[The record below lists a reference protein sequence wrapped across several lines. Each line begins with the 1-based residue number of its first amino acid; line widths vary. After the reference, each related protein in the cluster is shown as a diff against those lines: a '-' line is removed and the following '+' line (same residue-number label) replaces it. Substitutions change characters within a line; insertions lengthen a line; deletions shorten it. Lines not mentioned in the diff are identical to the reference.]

1 VTTTTATASSTS
13 GQPRLDSEVD
23 PTYRIDVSNLDTR
36 VLWRITAIAFSH
48 RWRMGL
54 GIGATLLAAIFQ
66 LFVPQYVGQAVDQVQ
81 GLLAGAAD
89 GATSAAVREAARE
102 TAKNALLHT
111 ALLLMGASVL
121 RGLFTMVQNYQGE
134 AVGQL
139 IGYHLRL
146 DYYRK
151 LQALSFSWHDRVHS
165 GDLMTRGILD
175 IEGIRL
181 WVNTGILRL
190 FLLTVLIGGG
200 AYILIGIDATLGL
213 VALSFVPVV
222 GIRASIARIK
232 LRASWMRL
240 QDKLSDL
247 SKVMEENL
255 GGIRVVRAFAAQ
267 AFELVRF
274 DVVSKQAVAIA
285 HERILLFVRSTT
297 QMTFIYFASMVLVL
311 WVGGHKV
318 LDGDITLGQLA
329 EFLAFMAILQMP
341 VRQIGWM
348 INSIARASSCG
359 GRLFAVLD
367 LEPSIADRPGAKPL
381 AITQGCL
388 RFENVDF
395 QYPAWTQDQR
405 TLSGIDLEARPGK
418 TIGIVGP
425 PGSGKSTVAHLMGR
439 YYDVTGGR
447 ITIDGQDIRE
457 VTLASLRGAVSIVQQ
472 QPFLFTASINH
483 NLAYGDPWAGRSS
496 IQRSAA
502 AAQLHNYIKQLPTGY
517 GTLVGERGVSLS
529 GGQRQRLS
537 IARSIMLDSAVL
549 ILDDSTAAVD
559 AATEQRIRAALKDL
573 VKERAVIIIA
583 HRLSSLMHADEIV
596 FLDAGRIVERGSHDE
611 LIALGGRYREL
622 YDLQSSPTDTRP
634 LRDRSEGT

>member
-1 VTTTTATASSTS
+1 MTTTTTS
-13 GQPRLDSEVD
+13 GTNGQPRLDSKVD
-23 PTYRIDVSNLDTR
+23 PNYRIDVSNVDTR

-48 RWRMGL
+48 HWRM
-54 GIGATLLAAIFQ
+54 ALAICAAILAGIFQ
-66 LFVPQYVGQAVDQVQ
+66 LFVPQFVGQAVDQVQ
-81 GLLAGAAD
+81 GLLAGAVD
-89 GATSAAVREAARE
+89 GDARE
-102 TAKNALLHT
+102 TARDALFRT
-111 ALLLMGASVL
+111 ASLLMGASVL

-139 IGYHLRL
+139 IGYRLRL

-151 LQALSFSWHDRVHS
+151 LQTLSFSWHDRVHS

-175 IEGIRL
+175 IEGMRL
-181 WVNTGILRL
+181 WVDTGILRL

-200 AYILIGIDATLGL
+200 AFILIDIDLTLGL
-213 VALSFVPVV
+213 LALSFVPVV

-232 LRASWMRL
+232 LRASWLRL

-247 SKVMEENL
+247 TKVMEENL

-267 AFELVRF
+267 AFEMLRF
-274 DVVSKQAVAIA
+274 DRISKEAVAIA
-285 HERILLFVRSTT
+285 HERILLFVRNTT
-297 QMTFIYFASMVLVL
+297 QMTFIYYGATTLVL

-318 LDGDITLGQLA
+318 LDGDITLGQFA

-348 INSIARASSCG
+348 INSIARASTCG

-367 LEPSIADRPGAKPL
+367 LVPSIADRPGAKPL
-381 AITQGCL
+381 EITQGVL

-395 QYPAWTQDQR
+395 QYPAWTHDQR
-405 TLSGIDLEARPGK
+405 TLSGINLEARPGK

-439 YYDVTGGR
+439 YYDVTSGQ
-447 ITIDGQDIRE
+447 ITIDGQDIRD
-457 VTLASLRGAVSIVQQ
+457 VKLASLRGAVSIVQQ
-472 QPFLFTASINH
+472 QPFLFTSSINH

-517 GTLVGERGVSLS
+517 RTLVGERGVSLS

-537 IARSIMLDSAVL
+537 IARSVMLDSAVL

-573 VKERAVIIIA
+573 VKKRAVIIIA

-596 FLDAGRIVERGSHDE
+596 FLDEGRIVERGSHDE

-622 YDLQSSPTDTRP
+622 YDLQSSPADTRP
-634 LRDRSEGT
+634 LREAAAED

>member
-1 VTTTTATASSTS
+1 MTTATANNSNDQT
-13 GQPRLDSEVD
+13 RLDSEAD
-23 PTYRIDVSNLDTR
+23 PNYRIDVSNLDTR
-36 VLWRITAIAFSH
+36 VLWRISLIAFCH
-48 RWRMGL
+48 HWRM
-54 GIGATLLAAIFQ
+54 ALAACAAILAGCFQ
-66 LFVPQYVGQAVDQVQ
+66 LFVPQFIGQAVDQAQ
-81 GLLAGAAD
+81 GLLAGAID
-89 GATSAAVREAARE
+89 NDTRDAARD
-102 TAKNALLHT
+102 ALFHT
-111 ALLLMGASVL
+111 ALMLMSAAVL
-121 RGLFTMVQNYQGE
+121 RGLCTMVQNYQGE

-139 IGYHLRL
+139 IGYRLRL

-151 LQALSFSWHDRVHS
+151 LQTLSFSWHDRVHS

-175 IEGIRL
+175 IEGVRL
-181 WVNTGILRL
+181 WVDTGIMRSI
-190 FLLTVLIGGG
+190 LLVVLIGGG
-200 AYILIGIDATLGL
+200 ATILNGIDTTLGL
-213 VALSFVPVV
+213 VALSFVPIV

-232 LRASWMRL
+232 LRASWLRL
-240 QDKLSDL
+240 QDKLSEL
-247 SKVMEENL
+247 TKVMEENL

-274 DVVSKQAVAIA
+274 DIISREAVEIA
-285 HERILLFVRSTT
+285 HERIFLFVRNTT
-297 QMTFIYFASMVLVL
+297 QMTCMYFLATALVL

-318 LDGDITLGQLA
+318 LDGDISLGQLA

-348 INSIARASSCG
+348 INSIARASTCG

-367 LEPSIADRPGAKPL
+367 LDPSVADRPGAKPL
-381 AITQGCL
+381 AITDGVL
-388 RFENVDF
+388 RFENVEF
-395 QYPAWTQDQR
+395 NYPAWTDDQR

-457 VTLASLRGAVSIVQQ
+457 VTLHSLRDAVSIVQQ

-483 NLAYGDPWAGRSS
+483 NLAYGDPWAGRTD
-496 IQRSAA
+496 IQRSAS
-502 AAQLHNYIKQLPTGY
+502 AAQLHSYIRQLPTGY
-517 GTLVGERGVSLS
+517 RTLVGERGVSLS

-537 IARSIMLDSAVL
+537 IARSVILDSAVL

-559 AATEQRIRAALKDL
+559 AATELRIRNALKDL

-596 FLDAGRIVERGSHDE
+596 FLDEGRIVERGSHDE

-634 LRDRSEGT
+634 LRDRAVED

>member
-1 VTTTTATASSTS
+1 MVTTATARGTG
-13 GQPRLDSEVD
+13 GQPRLDSDID
-23 PTYRIDVSNLDTR
+23 PNYRIDVSNLDTR
-36 VLWRITAIAFSH
+36 VLWRITAIAFGH

-54 GIGATLLAAIFQ
+54 GIGATILAAVSQ

-81 GLLAGAAD
+81 GLLAVAAD
-89 GATSAAVREAARE
+89 GDARQAAGD
-102 TAKNALLHT
+102 ALLLT
-111 ALLLMGASVL
+111 AALLMGASVM

-139 IGYHLRL
+139 IGYRLRL

-151 LQALSFSWHDRVHS
+151 LQRLSFSWHDRIHS

-175 IEGIRL
+175 IEGVRL
-181 WVNTGILRL
+181 WVNTGILRM
-190 FLLTVLIGGG
+190 FLLIVLIGGG
-200 AYILIGIDATLGL
+200 AYILMGIDTTLGL
-213 VALSFVPVV
+213 VALSFVPIV
-222 GIRASIARIK
+222 GIRASIARLK

-240 QDKLSDL
+240 QDKLSEL

-267 AFELVRF
+267 AFEMARF
-274 DVVSKQAVAIA
+274 DGVSKQAVAIA

-297 QMTFIYFASMVLVL
+297 QMTFIYFLATVLVL

-318 LDGDITLGQLA
+318 ITGDITLGQLA

-367 LEPSIADRPGAKPL
+367 LEPSIADQPGAKPL
-381 AITQGCL
+381 AIAHGVL

-457 VTLASLRGAVSIVQQ
+457 VTLESLRSAVGIVQQ

-502 AAQLHNYIKQLPTGY
+502 AAQLHNYIKQLPAGY

-537 IARSIMLDSAVL
+537 IARSIMLDSAIL

-573 VKERAVIIIA
+573 VAERAVIIIA
-583 HRLSSLMHADEIV
+583 HRLSSLMHADEII
-596 FLDAGRIVERGSHDE
+596 FLDAGRIIERGSHDE

-622 YDLQSSPTDTRP
+622 YDLQSSPADTRP
-634 LRDRSEGT
+634 LREPAAEE

>member
-1 VTTTTATASSTS
+1 MVTTATARGTG
-13 GQPRLDSEVD
+13 GQPRLDSDID
-23 PTYRIDVSNLDTR
+23 PNYRIDVSNLDTR
-36 VLWRITAIAFSH
+36 VLWRITAIAFGH

-54 GIGATLLAAIFQ
+54 GIGATILAAVSQ

-81 GLLAGAAD
+81 GLLAVAAD
-89 GATSAAVREAARE
+89 GDARQAAGD
-102 TAKNALLHT
+102 ALLLT
-111 ALLLMGASVL
+111 AALLMGASVM

-139 IGYHLRL
+139 IGYRLRL

-151 LQALSFSWHDRVHS
+151 LQRLSFSWHDRIHS

-175 IEGIRL
+175 IEGVRL
-181 WVNTGILRL
+181 WVNTGILRM
-190 FLLTVLIGGG
+190 FLLIVLIGGG
-200 AYILIGIDATLGL
+200 AYILMGIDTTLGL
-213 VALSFVPVV
+213 VALSFVPIV
-222 GIRASIARIK
+222 GIRASIARLK

-240 QDKLSDL
+240 QDRLSEL

-267 AFELVRF
+267 AFEMARF
-274 DVVSKQAVAIA
+274 DGVSKQAVAIA

-297 QMTFIYFASMVLVL
+297 QMTFIYFLATVLVL

-318 LDGDITLGQLA
+318 ITGDITLGQLA

-367 LEPSIADRPGAKPL
+367 LEPSIADQPGAKPL
-381 AITQGCL
+381 AIAHGVL

-405 TLSGIDLEARPGK
+405 TLSGINLEARPGK

-457 VTLASLRGAVSIVQQ
+457 VTLESLRSAVGIVQQ

-502 AAQLHNYIKQLPTGY
+502 AAQLHNYIKQLPAGY

-573 VKERAVIIIA
+573 VAERAVIIIA
-583 HRLSSLMHADEIV
+583 HRLSSLMHADEII
-596 FLDAGRIVERGSHDE
+596 FLDAGRIIERGSHDE

-622 YDLQSSPTDTRP
+622 YDLQSSPADTRP
-634 LRDRSEGT
+634 LREPAAEE